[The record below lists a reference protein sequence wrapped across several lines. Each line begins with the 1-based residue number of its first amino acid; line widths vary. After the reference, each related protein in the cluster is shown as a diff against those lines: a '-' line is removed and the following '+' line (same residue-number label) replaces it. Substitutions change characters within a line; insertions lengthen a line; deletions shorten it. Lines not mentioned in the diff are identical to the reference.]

1 MSQDKRIIKSNEAN
15 ENLETLKKEK
25 RKTIYHIIIIA
36 IVAIIVIIALCIA
49 WFVSNTRVKGTGA
62 TISADMKSVELKTY
76 GSAGIHDDLLKKI
89 MAQENPTGN
98 SWYQKLTNAFL
109 ETSPDKYSVNW
120 LLSDQ
125 SKVGNYSNK
134 QLDWEKYWKDSNNKR
149 EDYAI
154 EPGSNGRLQ
163 FSVVP
168 KTTGNITL
176 NMQLS
181 LIPYKYQD
189 NKLKEADETTK
200 TFTSGHILFFLEKSG
215 SSNAGNESA
224 TNLEW
229 ISNGS
234 FTLNI
239 PDAQKDK
246 EYSYTLYWCWPQNFA
261 EITLAEKNEL
271 NKENEFLNGRKPIL
285 STYANGADVRDAIA
299 YADSL
304 YSMVNNPQR
313 YFYSNLTQLPLQKEQ
328 PELLKIKNKN
338 MQINFSDKET
348 KDAFVALSSYY
359 NQADQ
364 YIGSHANCL
373 RVKLEMQPRIQD

>member
-62 TISADMKSVELKTY
+62 TVSADMKNVELKTQ
-76 GSAGIHDDLLKKI
+76 GSAGIHDDLLKRI
-89 MAQENPTGN
+89 MDQENPTGS
-98 SWYQKLTNAFL
+98 SWYQKLTDSFF

-134 QLDWEKYWKDSNNKR
+134 KLDWEEYWKDSNNKR

-154 EPGSNGRLQ
+154 EPGSSGRLQ

-168 KTTGNITL
+168 KTAGNITL

-189 NKLKEADETTK
+189 NKLEEADETTK

-261 EITLAEKNEL
+261 EFTLAEG
-271 NKENEFLNGRKPIL
+271 NKFLNDRKPIL
-285 STYANGADVRDAIA
+285 YEYVNGADVRNAIA
-299 YADSL
+299 YADSQE
-304 YSMVNNPQR
+304 SMVKHPQR
-313 YFYSNLTQLPLQKEQ
+313 YFYSNLTQNPLDTSQQ
-328 PELLKIKNKN
+328 ELEKIIN
-338 MQINFSDKET
+338 MQEKLSNDKPT
-348 KDAFVALSSYY
+348 QDAFVALSSYY

-373 RVKLEMQPRIQD
+373 RVKLEMQPMIQN

>member
-1 MSQDKRIIKSNEAN
+1 MSRDKRTIKSNEAN
-15 ENLETLKKEK
+15 ENLEALKKEK

-36 IVAIIVIIALCIA
+36 IVALIVIIALCIA

-62 TISADMKSVELKTY
+62 TVSADMKNVELKTY
-76 GSAGIHDDLLKKI
+76 GSAGIHDDLLKRI
-89 MAQENPTGN
+89 MDQENPTES
-98 SWYQKLTNAFL
+98 SWYQKLTNAL

-125 SKVGNYSNK
+125 SNVGNYSNK
-134 QLDWEKYWKDSNNKR
+134 QLDWEDSNNKR

-168 KTTGNITL
+168 KTAGNITL

-189 NKLKEADETTK
+189 NKLEEAAETTK
-200 TFTSGHILFFLEKSG
+200 TFTSGHILFFLEE
-215 SSNAGNESA
+215 SSNAGNKSA

-234 FTLNI
+234 FTLKI
-239 PDAQKDK
+239 PNAQKDT

-261 EITLAEKNEL
+261 EFTLAEG
-271 NKENEFLNGRKPIL
+271 NEFLNGRKPIL
-285 STYANGADVRDAIA
+285 STYKNGETVRNEIA
-299 YADSL
+299 YADVQ
-304 YSMVNNPQR
+304 YSMVNRPQR
-313 YFYSNLTQLPLQKEQ
+313 YFYSNLTQLPLPKEQ
-328 PELLKIKNKN
+328 PELSKIQY
-338 MQINFSDKET
+338 MQTNFSDEET

-373 RVKLEMQPRIQD
+373 RVKLEMQSRIQN

>member
-1 MSQDKRIIKSNEAN
+1 MSQDKRTIKSNEAN
-15 ENLETLKKEK
+15 ENLEALKKEK

-36 IVAIIVIIALCIA
+36 IVALIVIIALCIA
-49 WFVSNTRVKGTGA
+49 WFVSNTRVKGTG
-62 TISADMKSVELKTY
+62 TTVSADMKSVELKTY

-89 MAQENPTGN
+89 MAQENSTGN
-98 SWYQKLTNAFL
+98 SWYQKLTKAFL

-120 LLSDQ
+120 LLSDE

-134 QLDWEKYWKDSNNKR
+134 QSDWEEYWKDSNHKR
-149 EDYAI
+149 EDQAI
-154 EPGSNGRLQ
+154 EPGSSGRLQ

-168 KTTGNITL
+168 KTAGNITL

-189 NKLKEADETTK
+189 NKLEEADETTK
-200 TFTSGHILFFLEKSG
+200 TFTSGHILFFLEESK

-224 TNLEW
+224 TKLEW

-271 NKENEFLNGRKPIL
+271 NEENEFLNGRKPIL
-285 STYANGADVRDAIA
+285 STYENGVDVRKAIA
-299 YADSL
+299 YEDTQ
-304 YSMVNNPQR
+304 SMVNHPQR
-313 YFYSNLTQLPLQKEQ
+313 YFYSNLTQLPLPIGQ
-328 PELLKIKNKN
+328 PELSEIPN
-338 MQINFSDKET
+338 MQTNFSDKET

-364 YIGSHANCL
+364 YIGSNANCL
-373 RVKLEMQPRIQD
+373 RVKLEMQPMIQN

>member
-1 MSQDKRIIKSNEAN
+1 MSQDKRTIKLNEAN
-15 ENLETLKKEK
+15 ENLEVLKKEK

-36 IVAIIVIIALCIA
+36 IVALIVIIALCIA

-62 TISADMKSVELKTY
+62 TVSADMKNVELKTH

-89 MAQENPTGN
+89 MDQENPTEN
-98 SWYQKLTNAFL
+98 SWYQMLKNSFL

-125 SKVGNYSNK
+125 SKVGNYSTA
-134 QLDWEKYWKDSNNKR
+134 QSDWEDWEDWEKYWKDSNHKR
-149 EDYAI
+149 EDQAI
-154 EPGSNGRLQ
+154 EPGSSGRLQ

-168 KTTGNITL
+168 KTAGNITL

-189 NKLKEADETTK
+189 NKLEEADEITK
-200 TFTSGHILFFLEKSG
+200 TFTSGHILFFLEESK
-215 SSNAGNESA
+215 SSNAGNASA
-224 TNLEW
+224 TSLIW
-229 ISNGS
+229 LKDGS
-234 FTLNI
+234 FTLDI
-239 PDAQKDK
+239 PTAQKDT

-261 EITLAEKNEL
+261 EFTLAEGD
-271 NKENEFLNGRKPIL
+271 EFLNGRKPIL
-285 STYANGADVRDAIA
+285 STYKNGETVRNAIA
-299 YADSL
+299 YADTQ
-304 YSMVNNPQR
+304 YSMVNCPQR
-313 YFYSNLTQLPLQKEQ
+313 YFYSNLTQQPLPVGQT
-328 PELLKIKNKN
+328 ELSKIQN
-338 MQINFSDKET
+338 MQTNFSNEET

-373 RVKLEMQPRIQD
+373 RVKLEMQPMIQN

>member
-1 MSQDKRIIKSNEAN
+1 MSRDKRTIKSNEAN
-15 ENLETLKKEK
+15 ENLEALKKEK

-36 IVAIIVIIALCIA
+36 IVALIVIIALCIA
-49 WFVSNTRVKGTGA
+49 WFVSNTRVKGTG
-62 TISADMKSVELKTY
+62 TTVSADMKSVELKTH

-89 MAQENPTGN
+89 MAQENPPGS
-98 SWYQKLTNAFL
+98 SWYQKLTDSFF

-134 QLDWEKYWKDSNNKR
+134 KLDWEEYWKDSNNKR

-168 KTTGNITL
+168 KTAGNITL

-189 NKLKEADETTK
+189 NKLEEADETTK
-200 TFTSGHILFFLEKSG
+200 TFTSGHILFFLEESE
-215 SSNAGNESA
+215 SSNAGNASA
-224 TNLEW
+224 TSLRW
-229 ISNGS
+229 LKDGS
-234 FTLNI
+234 FTLHI
-239 PDAQKDK
+239 PDAQKDT

-261 EITLAEKNEL
+261 EFTLAEK
-271 NKENEFLNGRKPIL
+271 NEFLNGRKPIL
-285 STYANGADVRDAIA
+285 YEYANGTDVRNAIA
-299 YADSL
+299 YDDL
-304 YSMVNNPQR
+304 QYSMVNRPQR
-313 YFYSNLTQLPLQKEQ
+313 YFYSNLTQLPLETSQQ
-328 PELLKIKNKN
+328 ELKKIEN
-338 MQINFSDKET
+338 MHEKLSNDKPT
-348 KDAFVALSSYY
+348 QDAFVALSSYY

>member
-36 IVAIIVIIALCIA
+36 VVAIIVIIALCIA

-76 GSAGIHDDLLKKI
+76 GSAGIHDDLLEKI
-89 MAQENPTGN
+89 MAQENPTGS
-98 SWYQKLTNAFL
+98 SWYQKLADSFL

-120 LLSDQ
+120 LLSDE

-134 QLDWEKYWKDSNNKR
+134 QSDWEEYWKDSKNKR
-149 EDYAI
+149 EDQAI
-154 EPGSNGRLQ
+154 EPGSSGRLQ

-168 KTTGNITL
+168 KTAGNITL

-200 TFTSGHILFFLEKSG
+200 TFTLGQILFFLEKSE
-215 SSNAGNESA
+215 SSNAGNEST

-239 PDAQKDK
+239 PDAQKDA

-271 NKENEFLNGRKPIL
+271 NEENEFLNGRKLIL
-285 STYANGADVRDAIA
+285 SKYKNGVEVRNAIA
-299 YADSL
+299 YADSD
-304 YSMVNNPQR
+304 YSMVNHPQR
-313 YFYSNLTQLPLQKEQ
+313 YFYSNLTQQPLPKEQ
-328 PELLKIKNKN
+328 PELSKIQS
-338 MQINFSDKET
+338 MQTKFSDKET

-364 YIGSHANCL
+364 YIGSNANCL
-373 RVKLEMQPRIQD
+373 RVKLEMQPMIQN

>member
-62 TISADMKSVELKTY
+62 TVSADMKNVELKTY
-76 GSAGIHDDLLKKI
+76 GSAGIHDDLLKRI
-89 MAQENPTGN
+89 MDQENPTE
-98 SWYQKLTNAFL
+98 SSRYQKLKNSFL

-120 LLSDQ
+120 LLSDE
-125 SKVGNYSNK
+125 SNVGNYSTA
-134 QLDWEKYWKDSNNKR
+134 QSDWEKYWKDSNNKR
-149 EDYAI
+149 EDQAI
-154 EPGSNGRLQ
+154 EPGSSGRLQ

-200 TFTSGHILFFLEKSG
+200 TFTLGHILFFLEKSE
-215 SSNAGNESA
+215 SSNAGNEST

-239 PDAQKDK
+239 PDAQKDA

-271 NKENEFLNGRKPIL
+271 NEENEFLNGRKLIL
-285 STYANGADVRDAIA
+285 SKYKNGADVRDAIA
-299 YADSL
+299 YKPDSQ
-304 YSMVNNPQR
+304 YSMVKCPQR
-313 YFYSNLTQLPLQKEQ
+313 YFYSKLTQQTIPIRQ
-328 PELLKIKNKN
+328 PELSEIPN
-338 MQINFSDKET
+338 MQTNFSDKET

-364 YIGSHANCL
+364 YIGSNANCL
-373 RVKLEMQPRIQD
+373 RVKLEMQPMIQN

>member
-1 MSQDKRIIKSNEAN
+1 MSRDKRTIKSNEVN
-15 ENLETLKKEK
+15 ENLEALKKEK

-36 IVAIIVIIALCIA
+36 IVALIVIIALCIA

-62 TISADMKSVELKTY
+62 TVSADMKNVELKTY
-76 GSAGIHDDLLKKI
+76 GSAGIHDDLLKRI
-89 MAQENPTGN
+89 MDQENPTES
-98 SWYQKLTNAFL
+98 SWYQKLTNAL

-125 SKVGNYSNK
+125 SNVGNYSNK
-134 QLDWEKYWKDSNNKR
+134 QLDWEDSNNKR

-168 KTTGNITL
+168 KTAGNITL

-181 LIPYKYQD
+181 LIPYKYQG
-189 NKLKEADETTK
+189 NKLEEAAETTK
-200 TFTSGHILFFLEKSG
+200 TFTSGHILFFLEE
-215 SSNAGNESA
+215 SSNAGNKSA

-234 FTLNI
+234 FTLKI
-239 PDAQKDK
+239 PNAQKDT

-261 EITLAEKNEL
+261 EFTLAEG
-271 NKENEFLNGRKPIL
+271 NEFLNGRKPIL
-285 STYANGADVRDAIA
+285 STYANGADVRYAIA
-299 YADSL
+299 YADVQ
-304 YSMVNNPQR
+304 YSMVNRPQR
-313 YFYSNLTQLPLQKEQ
+313 YFYSNLTQQPLETSQQ
-328 PELLKIKNKN
+328 ELKKIEN
-338 MQINFSDKET
+338 MHEKLSNDKPT
-348 KDAFVALSSYY
+348 QDAFVALSSYY

>member
-1 MSQDKRIIKSNEAN
+1 MSQDKRTIKSNEAN
-15 ENLETLKKEK
+15 ENLEVLKKEK

-36 IVAIIVIIALCIA
+36 IVALIVIIALCIA

-62 TISADMKSVELKTY
+62 TVSADMKNVELKTH

-89 MAQENPTGN
+89 MDQENPTGS
-98 SWYQKLTNAFL
+98 SWYQKITNSFL

-120 LLSDQ
+120 LLNDQ
-125 SKVGNYSNK
+125 SNVGNYSNK
-134 QLDWEKYWKDSNNKR
+134 RTDWEDYWKDSKHKR
-149 EDYAI
+149 EDQAI
-154 EPGSNGRLQ
+154 EPGSSGRLQ

-168 KTTGNITL
+168 KTAGNITL

-189 NKLKEADETTK
+189 NNINEVDDTTK
-200 TFTSGHILFFLEKSG
+200 TFTSGHILFFLEKSE
-215 SSNAGNESA
+215 SSNVGNASA
-224 TNLEW
+224 TNLIW
-229 ISNGS
+229 LKDGS

-239 PDAQKDK
+239 PDAQKGT

-261 EITLAEKNEL
+261 EFTLVEGD
-271 NKENEFLNGRKPIL
+271 EFLNGRKPIL
-285 STYANGADVRDAIA
+285 STYANGKAMRKAIA
-299 YADSL
+299 YEDSQE
-304 YSMVNNPQR
+304 SMVNHPQR
-313 YFYSNLTQLPLQKEQ
+313 YFYSNLTQLPLPVGQT
-328 PELLKIKNKN
+328 ELSKIQD
-338 MQINFSDKET
+338 MQTNFSNEET

-373 RVKLEMQPRIQD
+373 RVKLEMQPMIQN

>member
-1 MSQDKRIIKSNEAN
+1 MIQGKRYSVSQDKRIIKSNEAN
-15 ENLETLKKEK
+15 ENLEALKKEK

-36 IVAIIVIIALCIA
+36 IVALIVIIALCIA

-62 TISADMKSVELKTY
+62 TVSADMKNVELKTY

-89 MAQENPTGN
+89 MEKDGS
-98 SWYQKLTNAFL
+98 SWYQKLTDSFF

-134 QLDWEKYWKDSNNKR
+134 KLDWEEYWKDSNNKR

-154 EPGSNGRLQ
+154 EPGSSGRLQ

-168 KTTGNITL
+168 KTAGNITL

-189 NKLKEADETTK
+189 NKLEEADETTK

-239 PDAQKDK
+239 PNAQKDT

-261 EITLAEKNEL
+261 EFTLAEG
-271 NKENEFLNGRKPIL
+271 NEFLNGRKPIL
-285 STYANGADVRDAIA
+285 YEYANGADVRNAMA

>member
-1 MSQDKRIIKSNEAN
+1 VSQDKRIIKSNEAN

-89 MAQENPTGN
+89 MAQENPTGS
-98 SWYQKLTNAFL
+98 SWYQKLTDSFF

-134 QLDWEKYWKDSNNKR
+134 KLDWEEYWKDSNNKR

-154 EPGSNGRLQ
+154 EPGSSGRLQ

-168 KTTGNITL
+168 KTAGNITL

-189 NKLKEADETTK
+189 NKLEEADETTK

-261 EITLAEKNEL
+261 EFTLAEG
-271 NKENEFLNGRKPIL
+271 NKFLNDRKPIL
-285 STYANGADVRDAIA
+285 YEYVNGADVRNAIA
-299 YADSL
+299 YADSQE
-304 YSMVNNPQR
+304 SMVKHPQR
-313 YFYSNLTQLPLQKEQ
+313 YFYSNLTQNPLDTSQQ
-328 PELLKIKNKN
+328 ELEKIIN
-338 MQINFSDKET
+338 MQEKLSNDKPT
-348 KDAFVALSSYY
+348 QDAFVALSSYY

-373 RVKLEMQPRIQD
+373 RVKLEMQPMIQN

>member
-15 ENLETLKKEK
+15 ENLEALKKEK

-36 IVAIIVIIALCIA
+36 IVALIVIIALCIA

-62 TISADMKSVELKTY
+62 TVSADMKNVELKTY

-89 MAQENPTGN
+89 MEKDGS
-98 SWYQKLTNAFL
+98 SWYQKLTDSFF

-134 QLDWEKYWKDSNNKR
+134 KLDWEEYWKDSNNKR

-154 EPGSNGRLQ
+154 EPGSSGRLQ

-168 KTTGNITL
+168 KTAGNITL

-189 NKLKEADETTK
+189 NKLEEADETTK

-239 PDAQKDK
+239 PNAQKDT

-261 EITLAEKNEL
+261 EFTLAEG
-271 NKENEFLNGRKPIL
+271 NEFLNGRKPIL
-285 STYANGADVRDAIA
+285 YEYANGADVRNAMA

>member
-1 MSQDKRIIKSNEAN
+1 MSQDKRTIKSNEAN

-36 IVAIIVIIALCIA
+36 IVAIIIIIALCIA

-62 TISADMKSVELKTY
+62 TVSADMKNVELKTQ
-76 GSAGIHDDLLKKI
+76 GSAGIHDDLLKRI
-89 MAQENPTGN
+89 MDQENPTGS

-109 ETSPDKYSVNW
+109 ETFPDKYSVNW

-134 QLDWEKYWKDSNNKR
+134 QLDWEEYWTDSNHKR

-168 KTTGNITL
+168 KTAGNITL
-176 NMQLS
+176 DMQLS

-189 NKLKEADETTK
+189 NKLEEADETTK
-200 TFTSGHILFFLEKSG
+200 TFTSGHILFFLEESK

-224 TNLEW
+224 TKLEW

-234 FTLNI
+234 FTLKI
-239 PDAQKDK
+239 LDAQKDK

-261 EITLAEKNEL
+261 EFTLAEGNEI
-271 NKENEFLNGRKPIL
+271 LNGRKPIL
-285 STYANGADVRDAIA
+285 YEYANGADVRNAIA
-299 YADSL
+299 YADSQA
-304 YSMVNNPQR
+304 SMVKCPQR
-313 YFYSNLTQLPLQKEQ
+313 YFYSNLTQLPLPKEQ
-328 PELLKIKNKN
+328 PELSKIQS
-338 MQINFSDKET
+338 MQTNFSDKET

-364 YIGSHANCL
+364 YIGSNANCL
-373 RVKLEMQPRIQD
+373 RVKLEMQPMIQN

>member
-1 MSQDKRIIKSNEAN
+1 MIQGKRYSVSRDKRTIKSNEAN
-15 ENLETLKKEK
+15 ENLEALKKEK

-36 IVAIIVIIALCIA
+36 IVALIVIIALCIA

-89 MAQENPTGN
+89 MEQDGN
-98 SWYQKLTNAFL
+98 SWYQKLADSFL

-120 LLSDQ
+120 LLSDE
-125 SKVGNYSNK
+125 SKVGNYSNV
-134 QLDWEKYWKDSNNKR
+134 QNWEEYWKDSNNKR

-200 TFTSGHILFFLEKSG
+200 TFISGHILFFLEESKSSDSENK
-215 SSNAGNESA
+215 SS
-224 TNLEW
+224 TNLVW
-229 ISNGS
+229 LKDGS

-261 EITLAEKNEL
+261 EFTLAEGNEI
-271 NKENEFLNGRKPIL
+271 LNGRKPIL
-285 STYANGADVRDAIA
+285 YEYANGADVRNAIA
-299 YADSL
+299 YADSQA
-304 YSMVNNPQR
+304 SMVKCPQR
-313 YFYSNLTQLPLQKEQ
+313 YFYSNLTQQPLPIGQ
-328 PELLKIKNKN
+328 PELSEIPN
-338 MQINFSDKET
+338 MQTNFSDKKT

-364 YIGSHANCL
+364 YIGSNANCL
-373 RVKLEMQPRIQD
+373 RVKLEMQPMIQN

>member
-1 MSQDKRIIKSNEAN
+1 MSRDKRTIKSNEAN
-15 ENLETLKKEK
+15 ENLEELKKEK

-36 IVAIIVIIALCIA
+36 IVALIVIIALCIA

-62 TISADMKSVELKTY
+62 TVSADMKSVELKTH

-89 MAQENPTGN
+89 MEKDGS
-98 SWYQKLTNAFL
+98 SWYQKLTDPFL

-120 LLSDQ
+120 LLSDK
-125 SKVGNYSNK
+125 SNVGNYSTA
-134 QLDWEKYWKDSNNKR
+134 QSDWENYWTNPNNKR
-149 EDYAI
+149 EDQAI
-154 EPGSNGRLQ
+154 EPGSSGRLQ

-168 KTTGNITL
+168 KTAGNITL

-189 NKLKEADETTK
+189 NKLEEANETTK
-200 TFTSGHILFFLEKSG
+200 TFTSGHILFFLEKSE

-239 PDAQKDK
+239 PNAQKDK

-271 NKENEFLNGRKPIL
+271 NEENEFLNGRKPIL
-285 STYANGADVRDAIA
+285 STYKNGETVRYAIA
-299 YADSL
+299 YADVQ

-313 YFYSNLTQLPLQKEQ
+313 YFYSNLTQLPLPKEQ
-328 PELLKIKNKN
+328 PELSKIQS
-338 MQINFSDKET
+338 MQTNFSDKET

-364 YIGSHANCL
+364 YIGSNANCL
-373 RVKLEMQPRIQD
+373 RVKLEMQPMIQN

>member
-1 MSQDKRIIKSNEAN
+1 MSRDKRTIKSNEAN
-15 ENLETLKKEK
+15 ENLEALKKEK

-36 IVAIIVIIALCIA
+36 IVALIVIIALCIA

-62 TISADMKSVELKTY
+62 TISADMKSVELKTH

-98 SWYQKLTNAFL
+98 SWYQKLTKAFL

-120 LLSDQ
+120 LLSDE

-134 QLDWEKYWKDSNNKR
+134 QSDWEEYWKDSNHKR
-149 EDYAI
+149 EDQAI
-154 EPGSNGRLQ
+154 EPGSSGRLQ

-181 LIPYKYQD
+181 LIPYKYRD

-239 PDAQKDK
+239 PDTQKDK

-261 EITLAEKNEL
+261 EFTLAEG
-271 NKENEFLNGRKPIL
+271 NEFLNGRKPIL
-285 STYANGADVRDAIA
+285 YEYANGADVRNAIA
-299 YADSL
+299 YADSQA
-304 YSMVNNPQR
+304 SMVKCPQR
-313 YFYSNLTQLPLQKEQ
+313 YFYSNLTQLPLPKEQ
-328 PELLKIKNKN
+328 PELSKIQS
-338 MQINFSDKET
+338 MQTNFSDKET

-364 YIGSHANCL
+364 YIGSNANCL
-373 RVKLEMQPRIQD
+373 RVKLEMQPMIQN

>member
-1 MSQDKRIIKSNEAN
+1 MSQDKRTIKSNEAN
-15 ENLETLKKEK
+15 ENLEALKKEK

-36 IVAIIVIIALCIA
+36 IVALIVIIALCIA

-62 TISADMKSVELKTY
+62 TVSADMKNVELKTH
-76 GSAGIHDDLLKKI
+76 GSAGIHDDLLKVI
-89 MAQENPTGN
+89 MDQENPTEN
-98 SWYQKLTNAFL
+98 SWYQKLTNSFL

-125 SKVGNYSNK
+125 SKVGNYSTAPS
-134 QLDWEKYWKDSNNKR
+134 DWEDWEEYWTDSSHKR
-149 EDYAI
+149 EDQAI

-168 KTTGNITL
+168 KTAGNITL

-189 NKLKEADETTK
+189 NKLEEAAETTK
-200 TFTSGHILFFLEKSG
+200 TFTSGHILFFLEE
-215 SSNAGNESA
+215 SSNAGNKSA

-234 FTLNI
+234 FTLKI
-239 PDAQKDK
+239 PNAQKDT

-261 EITLAEKNEL
+261 EFTLAEK
-271 NKENEFLNGRKPIL
+271 NEFLNGRKPIL
-285 STYANGADVRDAIA
+285 YEYANGTDVRNAIA
-299 YADSL
+299 YADSQE
-304 YSMVNNPQR
+304 SMVKHPQR
-313 YFYSNLTQLPLQKEQ
+313 YFYSNLTQLPL
-328 PELLKIKNKN
+328 PEGQTELSKIQD
-338 MQINFSDKET
+338 MQTNFSDKDT

-373 RVKLEMQPRIQD
+373 RVKLEMQPRIQN

>member
-15 ENLETLKKEK
+15 ENLEILKKEK

-89 MAQENPTGN
+89 MAQENPTGS
-98 SWYQKLTNAFL
+98 SWYQKLKNSFL

-134 QLDWEKYWKDSNNKR
+134 KLDWEEYWKDSNNKR
-149 EDYAI
+149 EDSAI

-200 TFTSGHILFFLEKSG
+200 TFTSGHILFFLEKSE
-215 SSNAGNESA
+215 SSNAGNEST

-271 NKENEFLNGRKPIL
+271 NEENEFLNGRKLIL
-285 STYANGADVRDAIA
+285 SKYKNGADVRDAIA
-299 YADSL
+299 YKPDSQ
-304 YSMVNNPQR
+304 YSMVKCPQR
-313 YFYSNLTQLPLQKEQ
+313 YFYSNLTQQPLPIGQ
-328 PELLKIKNKN
+328 PELSEIPN
-338 MQINFSDKET
+338 MQTNFSDKET

-364 YIGSHANCL
+364 YIGSNANCL
-373 RVKLEMQPRIQD
+373 RVKLEMQPMIQN

>member
-1 MSQDKRIIKSNEAN
+1 MQ
-15 ENLETLKKEK
+15 ENLEELKKEK
-25 RKTIYHIIIIA
+25 KKRIHQMIVFVIA
-36 IVAIIVIIALCIA
+36 AIAVIIALCIA

-62 TISADMKSVELKTY
+62 TVSADMKNVELKTN

-89 MAQENPTGN
+89 MDQENPTGS

-125 SKVGNYSNK
+125 SKVGNYSTA
-134 QLDWEKYWKDSNNKR
+134 QSDWEDYWKDSNHER
-149 EDYAI
+149 EDQAI
-154 EPGSNGRLQ
+154 EPGSSGRLQ

-168 KTTGNITL
+168 KTAGNISL

-189 NKLKEADETTK
+189 NNINEVDEITK
-200 TFTSGHILFFLEKSG
+200 TFTSGHILFFLEKNEV
-215 SSNAGNESA
+215 SNAGNKSV
-224 TNLEW
+224 TNLVW
-229 ISNGS
+229 LKDGS

-239 PDAQKDK
+239 PDAQKGT

-261 EITLAEKNEL
+261 EFTLAEG
-271 NKENEFLNGRKPIL
+271 NEFLNGRKPIL
-285 STYANGADVRDAIA
+285 STYKNGETVRNEIA
-299 YADSL
+299 YADVQ
-304 YSMVNNPQR
+304 YSMVNRPQR
-313 YFYSNLTQLPLQKEQ
+313 YFYSNLTQQPLPVGQT
-328 PELLKIKNKN
+328 ELSKIQS
-338 MQINFSDKET
+338 MQTNFSSEDT

-373 RVKLEMQPRIQD
+373 RVKLEMQPMIEN

>member
-15 ENLETLKKEK
+15 ENLEALKKEK

-36 IVAIIVIIALCIA
+36 IVALIVIIALCIA

-62 TISADMKSVELKTY
+62 TVSADMKNVELKTR
-76 GSAGIHDDLLKKI
+76 GSAGIHDDLLKRI
-89 MAQENPTGN
+89 MDQENPTGS
-98 SWYQKLTNAFL
+98 SWYQKLTNAL

-125 SKVGNYSNK
+125 SNVGNYSNK
-134 QLDWEKYWKDSNNKR
+134 QSDWEEYWKDSNHKR

-168 KTTGNITL
+168 KTAGNITL
-176 NMQLS
+176 DMQLS

-189 NKLKEADETTK
+189 NKLEEADETTK
-200 TFTSGHILFFLEKSG
+200 TFTSGHILFFLEKSE

-239 PDAQKDK
+239 PNAQKDK

-271 NKENEFLNGRKPIL
+271 NEENEFLNGRKPIL
-285 STYANGADVRDAIA
+285 STYANGASVRNAIA
-299 YADSL
+299 YADSQ

-313 YFYSNLTQLPLQKEQ
+313 YFYSNLTQLPLPKGQ
-328 PELLKIKNKN
+328 PELSKIQS
-338 MQINFSDKET
+338 MQTNFSDKET

-364 YIGSHANCL
+364 YIGSNANCL
-373 RVKLEMQPRIQD
+373 RVKLEMQPMIQN

>member
-1 MSQDKRIIKSNEAN
+1 MSQDKRTIKSNEAN
-15 ENLETLKKEK
+15 ENLEALKKEK

-62 TISADMKSVELKTY
+62 TVSADMKNVELKTQ
-76 GSAGIHDDLLKKI
+76 GSAGIHDDLLKRI
-89 MAQENPTGN
+89 MDQENPTGS
-98 SWYQKLTNAFL
+98 SWYQKLADSFL

-120 LLSDQ
+120 LLSDK
-125 SKVGNYSNK
+125 SKVGNYSNA
-134 QLDWEKYWKDSNNKR
+134 QNWEEYWKDSNNKR
-149 EDYAI
+149 EDQAI
-154 EPGSNGRLQ
+154 EPGSSGRLQ

-168 KTTGNITL
+168 KTAGNITL

-189 NKLKEADETTK
+189 NKLEEADETTK
-200 TFTSGHILFFLEKSG
+200 TFISGHILFFLEESKSSDSENK
-215 SSNAGNESA
+215 SS
-224 TNLEW
+224 TNLVW
-229 ISNGS
+229 LKDGC

-239 PDAQKDK
+239 PNAQKDK

-271 NKENEFLNGRKPIL
+271 NEENEFLNGRKPIL
-285 STYANGADVRDAIA
+285 STYKNGETVRYAIA
-299 YADSL
+299 YADL
-304 YSMVNNPQR
+304 QYSMVNNPER
-313 YFYSNLTQLPLQKEQ
+313 YFYSNLTQLPLPKEQ
-328 PELLKIKNKN
+328 PELSKIQS
-338 MQINFSDKET
+338 MQTNFSDKET

-364 YIGSHANCL
+364 YIGSNANCL
-373 RVKLEMQPRIQD
+373 RVKLEMQPMIEN

>member
-1 MSQDKRIIKSNEAN
+1 MQEK
-15 ENLETLKKEK
+15 LEELKKEK
-25 RKTIYHIIIIA
+25 RKKICQMIVFVIAAIAAIIA
-36 IVAIIVIIALCIA
+36 ICIA
-49 WFVSNTRVKGTGA
+49 WFVSNTRVKGTGTA
-62 TISADMKSVELKTY
+62 VSADMKSVELKTY

-89 MAQENPTGN
+89 MEQDGN
-98 SWYQKLTNAFL
+98 SWYQKLTKAFL

-120 LLSDQ
+120 LLSDE
-125 SKVGNYSNK
+125 SKVGNYSNAK
-134 QLDWEKYWKDSNNKR
+134 NWEEYWKDSNNKR

-154 EPGSNGRLQ
+154 EPGSSGRLQ

-168 KTTGNITL
+168 KTAGNITL

-189 NKLKEADETTK
+189 NKLEEADETTK
-200 TFTSGHILFFLEKSG
+200 TFTLGHILFFLEKSEN
-215 SSNAGNESA
+215 SNAGNESA

-239 PDAQKDK
+239 PDAQKDA

-261 EITLAEKNEL
+261 EITLARENEL
-271 NKENEFLNGRKPIL
+271 LNGRKPIL
-285 STYANGADVRDAIA
+285 STYANGVEVRNAIA
-299 YADSL
+299 YADSQ

-313 YFYSNLTQLPLQKEQ
+313 YFYSNLTKQPLQTSQ
-328 PELLKIKNKN
+328 SELQQIGN
-338 MQINFSDKET
+338 MQEKLSIDNDT
-348 KDAFVALSSYY
+348 QDAFVALSSYY

-364 YIGSHANCL
+364 YIGSNANCL
-373 RVKLEMQPRIQD
+373 RVKLEMQPMIQN

>member
-62 TISADMKSVELKTY
+62 TVSADMKNVELKTY
-76 GSAGIHDDLLKKI
+76 GSAGIHDDLLKRI
-89 MAQENPTGN
+89 MDQENPTE
-98 SWYQKLTNAFL
+98 SSRYQKLKNSFL

-120 LLSDQ
+120 LLSDE
-125 SKVGNYSNK
+125 SNVGNYSTA
-134 QLDWEKYWKDSNNKR
+134 QSDWEKYWKDSNNKR
-149 EDYAI
+149 EDQAI
-154 EPGSNGRLQ
+154 EPGSSGRLQ

-200 TFTSGHILFFLEKSG
+200 TFTLGHILFFLEKSE
-215 SSNAGNESA
+215 SSNAGNEST

-239 PDAQKDK
+239 PDAQKDA

-271 NKENEFLNGRKPIL
+271 NEENEFLNGRKLIL
-285 STYANGADVRDAIA
+285 SKYKNGADVRDAIA
-299 YADSL
+299 YKPDSQ
-304 YSMVNNPQR
+304 YSMVKCPQR
-313 YFYSNLTQLPLQKEQ
+313 YFYSNLTQQPLPIGQ
-328 PELLKIKNKN
+328 PELSEIPN
-338 MQINFSDKET
+338 MQTNFSDKET

-364 YIGSHANCL
+364 YIGSNANCL
-373 RVKLEMQPRIQD
+373 RVKLEMQPMIQN

>member
-1 MSQDKRIIKSNEAN
+1 MQ
-15 ENLETLKKEK
+15 ENLEELKKEK
-25 RKTIYHIIIIA
+25 KKRIHQMIVFVIA
-36 IVAIIVIIALCIA
+36 AIAVIIALCIA
-49 WFVSNTRVKGTGA
+49 WFVSNTRVRGTG
-62 TISADMKSVELKTY
+62 TTVSADMKNVELKTY

-89 MAQENPTGN
+89 MDQENPTGN

-125 SKVGNYSNK
+125 SKVGNYSTA
-134 QLDWEKYWKDSNNKR
+134 QPDWENYWKDSNHKR
-149 EDYAI
+149 EDQAI
-154 EPGSNGRLQ
+154 EPGSSGRLQ

-168 KTTGNITL
+168 KTAGNISL

-189 NKLKEADETTK
+189 NNINEVDEITK
-200 TFTSGHILFFLEKSG
+200 TFTSGHILFFLEKNEVSD
-215 SSNAGNESA
+215 AGNKSV
-224 TNLEW
+224 TNLVW
-229 ISNGS
+229 LKDGS

-239 PDAQKDK
+239 PNAQKGT

-261 EITLAEKNEL
+261 EFTLEEG
-271 NKENEFLNGRKPIL
+271 NEFLNGRKPIL
-285 STYANGADVRDAIA
+285 STYKNGETVRNAIA
-299 YADSL
+299 YADVQ
-304 YSMVNNPQR
+304 YSMVNCPQR
-313 YFYSNLTQLPLQKEQ
+313 YFYSNLTQQPLPVGQT
-328 PELLKIKNKN
+328 ELSKIQS
-338 MQINFSDKET
+338 MQTNFSNEDT

-373 RVKLEMQPRIQD
+373 RVKLEMQPMIQN